1 MSCRISILIFLVI
14 LAAAGW
20 FVFNTSGALPEQ
32 VASHFGRFGAADSF
46 MSRSV
51 YMTFMLIFVVGLPLV
66 MTVLLTLVFRGAT
79 TSQNIP
85 NRDYWLEPAR
95 RADTIAFLTRHRM
108 RFGACLAVFLSFVH
122 WLVVRANARQPA
134 ELSNSEIYAGALL
147 FVLTIVVWT
156 VWLLLAFRKPK

>member
-1 MSCRISILIFLVI
+1 MKRHGPTLIFVAV

-32 VASHFGRFGAADSF
+32 VASHFGSSGAADSF
-46 MSRSV
+46 VSRKGYV
-51 YMTFMLIFVVGLPLV
+51 TFTLIFVVGLPLV
-66 MTVLLTLVFRGAT
+66 MTSILTLVFRGAT
-79 TSQNIP
+79 TSLNIP
-85 NRDYWLEPAR
+85 NRDYWLAPTR
-95 RADTIAFLTRHRM
+95 RAETIAFLTRHSM
-108 RFGACLAVFLSFVH
+108 RFGACLAAFLSFVH
-122 WLVVRANARQPA
+122 WLVVRANARQPV